1 MSFKHI
7 GLLNNKHKV
16 VVAYRTL
23 PGDALSALVIPTA
36 PLPTSYHDELMK
48 VVESG
53 QGQDAFELA
62 TQLSVRKFADGLNM
76 LGALHAQK
84 YLTKV
89 STESVTMT
97 PTHKKESFIRL
108 DELNKIIAEQRGVS
122 IGDLAVSP
130 NPESTK
136 SALNKTALSDEKLA
150 QSYRNQADLMY
161 KEVVELRRKA
171 DELNPPATKSIKT
184 KKTDKVDA

>member
-1 MSFKHI
+1 MAFKHI
-7 GLLNNKHKV
+7 GKLDNGSKV

-23 PGDALSALVIPTA
+23 PNEHLSALVIPTA

-84 YLTKV
+84 YLVKV
-89 STESVTMT
+89 PTDSITMT
-97 PTHKKESFIRL
+97 PTHKKETFVRL
-108 DELNKIIAEQRGVS
+108 DELNRIIAEQKGVS
-122 IGDLAVSP
+122 VEELAVKP
-130 NPESTK
+130 NSESTK
-136 SALNKTALSDEKLA
+136 SASNKTAMSDDKLA
-150 QSYRNQADLMY
+150 QSYRNQADLLY
-161 KEVVELRRKA
+161 KEVVELRKKA
-171 DELNPPATKSIKT
+171 DELSPPATKTSKT
-184 KKTDKVDA
+184 KKTEVDA